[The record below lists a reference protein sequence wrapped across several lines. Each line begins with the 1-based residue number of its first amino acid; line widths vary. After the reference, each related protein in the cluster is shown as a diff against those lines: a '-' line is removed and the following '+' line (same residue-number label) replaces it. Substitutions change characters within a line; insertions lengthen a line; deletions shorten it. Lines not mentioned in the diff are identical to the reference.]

1 MKVSLDARVAIVTGA
16 ATGIGRATAK
26 MLARAGARVAVNHH
40 GQDAQAE
47 AVCREIGDAGGKA
60 LAFDFDVSDT
70 AAFAAATAAI
80 LARWGRIDILVNN
93 AGVLLDKPFLDTTD
107 ADWRRIMD
115 VDLTGV
121 FVGCRAVLP
130 VMLQA
135 RQGAIVNVAS
145 ELGIIGRAHFAP
157 YCAAK
162 AGVIGLTRSLAREFA
177 PLVRIN
183 TVAPGPV
190 DTAMVSPEQMS
201 AEAIALETAIPAGRL
216 GTPEEIASAI
226 VFLASDHASFF
237 HGQTVS
243 PNGGAWIG

>member
-1 MKVSLDARVAIVTGA
+1 MNVALDGQVAIVTGA

-26 MLARAGARVAVNHH
+26 MLAQAGARVAINHH
-40 GQDAQAE
+40 GQDAQAH
-47 AVCREIGDAGGKA
+47 AVCREIADAGGTA

-70 AAFAAATAAI
+70 AAFATAVAAI
-80 LARWGRIDILVNN
+80 LARWGCIDSLVNN

-115 VDLTGV
+115 IDLTGV

-130 VMLQA
+130 AMLQA
-135 RQGAIVNVAS
+135 GKGAIVNVAS

-162 AGVIGLTRSLAREFA
+162 AGEIGLTRSLAREFA
-177 PLVRIN
+177 PRVRIN
-183 TVAPGPV
+183 AVAPGPV
-190 DTAMVSPEQMS
+190 ATAMVSLEQMS

-216 GTPEEIASAI
+216 GTPDEIASTI

>member
-1 MKVSLDARVAIVTGA
+1 MNVSLDGRGAIVTGA

-26 MLARAGARVAVNHH
+26 MLARAGAHVAINHH
-40 GQDAQAE
+40 GQGAQA
-47 AVCREIGDAGGKA
+47 AALCREIGDTGGSA

-70 AAFAAATAAI
+70 AAFTAAI
-80 LARWGRIDILVNN
+80 ADILLRWGRIDILVNN

-130 VMLQA
+130 AMLQA

-177 PLVRIN
+177 PHVRIN
-183 TVAPGPV
+183 AVAPGPV
-190 DTAMVSPEQMS
+190 DTAMVSLEQMS